1 MPSVFGAFRGASMV
15 KSFITTLL
23 INKKEKK
30 TFSCSVLGLSRVKNE
45 EAFSVRKWR
54 KNVLTAW

>member
-15 KSFITTLL
+15 RSFITTLL
-23 INKKEKK
+23 INKQKK
-30 TFSCSVLGLSRVKNE
+30 LASSVLGLSRVKNE
-45 EAFSVRKWR
+45 EAFPVRKWR

>member
-30 TFSCSVLGLSRVKNE
+30 NILLLS
-45 EAFSVRKWR
+45 
-54 KNVLTAW
+54 AWFK

>member
-1 MPSVFGAFRGASMV
+1 MPTVFGAFRGASMV

-23 INKKEKK
+23 INKKKK

-45 EAFSVRKWR
+45 EAFCVRKWR
-54 KNVLTAW
+54 KNVLTTW

>member
-23 INKKEKK
+23 Q
-30 TFSCSVLGLSRVKNE
+30 
-45 EAFSVRKWR
+45 
-54 KNVLTAW
+54 